1 MTTKPNRDTLAAAAG
16 ALNQFI
22 QRIPIGNERP
32 ASDDQAA
39 ILHQYGLIAIAAE
52 LRAINTNLVAMFG
65 ETEPA
70 CHWHETAAG
79 LWQGD
84 CSIEIMIDGDIIIDQ
99 DYHYCPNCG
108 RTIERQNTEE
118 DQP

>member
-1 MTTKPNRDTLAAAAG
+1 MTTKPNRDTLALAAG
-16 ALNQFI
+16 VLNQFI

-52 LRAINTNLVAMFG
+52 LRTLSNNLVDLFG
-65 ETEPA
+65 DDTA
-70 CHWHETAAG
+70 CHWHATDNG

-84 CSIEIMIDGDIIIDQ
+84 CGAEIMVDTDILDE

-108 RTIERQNTEE
+108 RAIARHETEE
-118 DQP
+118 AQP

>member
-39 ILHQYGLIAIAAE
+39 ILRQYGLIAIAAE
-52 LRAINTNLVAMFG
+52 LRSINANLVAMFG
-65 ETEPA
+65 EAETA
-70 CHWHETAAG
+70 CNWHETDNG
-79 LWQGD
+79 LWVGD
-84 CSIEIMIDGDIIIDQ
+84 CGIEIMIDANIIAE
-99 DYHYCPNCG
+99 DYHYCPQCG
-108 RTIERQNTEE
+108 ERIHLTPTTEE
-118 DQP
+118 AQP